1 MMIGYLLAMLYGMA
15 LALADLSFGNW
26 QFWVLFVLY
35 FCGRYLGYYEGRKE

>member
-1 MMIGYLLAMLYGMA
+1 MIGCLLAMLYGMA